1 MKGSTA
7 TRTGPKLFR
16 MFPCVR
22 SVKTTYAE
30 TASVQHATSEMS
42 VDTCVTLLKRSSV
55 GVRRLP

>member
-1 MKGSTA
+1 M
-7 TRTGPKLFR
+7 FR